1 MIIDHSLFACLDDV
15 VAESPRRGGRS
26 RLRPRDPGR
35 YAEDVNDETRNDATT
50 APIPDPATDPSQEA
64 SSRGA
69 ARRVS
74 TDPADHPRNFGSDNW
89 AGAHPEVMQALVD
102 ANVGHTPGYG
112 GDPWTARFHE
122 VMEDHFGPSTQAFPV
137 FNGTGAN
144 VLALQSAL
152 PRWAAVITAASAHI
166 NYDETGAPEKVGGLK
181 IIAAPTADGK
191 LTPEIVEAA
200 TIGRGNEHNA
210 QPLAVSI
217 SQATEWGTT
226 YRPEE
231 IRALAD
237 SAHEN
242 GMILH
247 VDGSRLGNAAAFL
260 DTSLGAITTEVGVDI
275 LSLGGTKNGLLG
287 AEAVVVLNP
296 DIGQGMRFLRK
307 MNLQLSSKMR
317 FLSAQL
323 AALYEGDLW
332 RTSAD
337 HANGMAQYL
346 ETGLAE
352 VVASGRVPGL
362 ELVQKVEANV
372 VFVRM
377 PAEVAARARQRFAF
391 ASWPLEQD
399 IVRLMCAFDTT
410 IDDVDAL
417 IAAIVGE

>member
-1 MIIDHSLFACLDDV
+1 M
-15 VAESPRRGGRS
+15 
-26 RLRPRDPGR
+26 
-35 YAEDVNDETRNDATT
+35 NDETRNDATSP
-50 APIPDPATDPSQEA
+50 ADQVLDPSAEPATPEQPNS
-64 SSRGA
+64 A
-69 ARRVS
+69 ARVS

-89 AGAHPEVMQALVD
+89 AGAHPEVIQALID
-102 ANVGHTPGYG
+102 ANVGHAPGYG
-112 GDPWTARFHE
+112 GDPWTAHFHD
-122 VMEDHFGPSTQAFPV
+122 VMQEHFGAEAQAFPV

-181 IIAAPTADGK
+181 IVAVPTADGK
-191 LTPEIVEAA
+191 LTPESIASAMV
-200 TIGRGNEHNA
+200 GRGSEHNA

-217 SQATEWGTT
+217 SQSTEWGTT

-231 IRALAD
+231 IRAIAD
-237 SAHEN
+237 HAHAN

-247 VDGSRLGNAAAFL
+247 VDGSRLGNAAGFL
-260 DTSLGAITTEVGVDI
+260 GTDLATLTTDVGVDI

-296 DIGQGMRFLRK
+296 EIGHGMRFLRK

-323 AALYEGDLW
+323 NALYDGQLW

-337 HANGMAQYL
+337 HANAMARHL

-352 VVASGRVPGL
+352 VAASGRVPGL
-362 ELVQKVEANV
+362 ELVQPVEANV

-391 ASWPLEQD
+391 ADWPLERD

-410 IDDVDAL
+410 TDDVDAL
-417 IAAIVGE
+417 IAAIAGE